1 MSADET
7 SPATLIPGLC
17 ESEGPRKRPRG
28 TMTTVTSAQHH
39 TNGTRSGDG
48 LPPVSAIPLT
58 DDDPTRDAANQ
69 SIGGL
74 VRDATTHLSTL
85 IRAEVELARAEITTE
100 VKKGLLG
107 SIFFLVALTM
117 LLLLMPFLLVTIA
130 LVIAIWWPQWA
141 GFGIVTA
148 AMLLAAALFGFLGFR
163 RMRRIRGP
171 RRTISSV
178 RDTAAAL
185 KRREPDQQRRE
196 PDQPREH

>member
-1 MSADET
+1 MRS
-7 SPATLIPGLC
+7 
-17 ESEGPRKRPRG
+17 RG

-58 DDDPTRDAANQ
+58 DDDPISAAADQ

-85 IRAEVELARAEITTE
+85 IRAEVELARAEITAE

-107 SIFFLVALTM
+107 SVFFLVALTM

-163 RMRRIRGP
+163 RVRRIRGP
-171 RRTISSV
+171 RRTISSM

-185 KRREPDQQRRE
+185 KRREPDQ
-196 PDQPREH
+196 PREH